1 MEVVPKFK
9 HGQYVYTDH
18 DIRGWFDHSVKNM
31 IPANSHGV
39 IVAME
44 LAEPETIYEVYFN
57 KEFGYFHVKESDL
70 KLG

>member
-1 MEVVPKFK
+1 MEKAAKFAP
-9 HGQYVYTDH
+9 GQYVYTDR
-18 DIRGWFDHSVKNM
+18 DIRGWFDHSVKDM

-44 LAEPETIYEVYFN
+44 LTEPEPTYEVYFN